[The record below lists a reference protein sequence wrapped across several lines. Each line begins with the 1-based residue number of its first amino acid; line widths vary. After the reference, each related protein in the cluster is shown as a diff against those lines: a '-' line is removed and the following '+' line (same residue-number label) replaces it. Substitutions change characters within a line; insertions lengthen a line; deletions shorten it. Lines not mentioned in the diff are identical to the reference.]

1 MRINANAKINLGLD
15 VLGRLPNGYH
25 EVSMI
30 MQEVSLCDYVDIE
43 KSKNSVI
50 DVSLK
55 NSDLPTDENNI
66 VYRAAKLFFDYT
78 MIDGGCKIIL
88 EKHIPVCAG
97 LGGGSADGAA
107 VLKGLNELYG
117 SKLSLDEL
125 VVLGLKLGADV
136 PFCILGKTAHAGGI
150 GEKLSPLKSKLKF
163 NVCIIKPD
171 IDISTPLAY
180 RAIDSVSFPH
190 PDTKK
195 CIEALE
201 SGNSD
206 DFFKNTANA
215 FEYVCRPIHKEIDLI
230 KDHFMS
236 NGALFSM
243 MSGSGPSVFGL
254 FKTKADA
261 IKAFDSYNGSFGGG
275 GVCEFI

>member
-1 MRINANAKINLGLD
+1 M
-15 VLGRLPNGYH
+15 
-25 EVSMI
+25 
-30 MQEVSLCDYVDIE
+30 
-43 KSKNSVI
+43 
-50 DVSLK
+50 
-55 NSDLPTDENNI
+55 
-66 VYRAAKLFFDYT
+66 
-78 MIDGGCKIIL
+78 
-88 EKHIPVCAG
+88 
-97 LGGGSADGAA
+97 
-107 VLKGLNELYG
+107 
-117 SKLSLDEL
+117 
-125 VVLGLKLGADV
+125 VLGLKLGADV

-150 GEKLSPLKSKLKF
+150 GEKLSTLKSKLKF
-163 NVCIIKPD
+163 NICIIKPD

-195 CIEALE
+195 CIESLE
-201 SGNSD
+201 TGNSD

-215 FEYVCRPIHKEIDLI
+215 FEYECCPIHKEIDLI